1 MSGNAPSNDEKT
13 MSSQT
18 PQEEPGATVLQNEAD
33 SVGILQMFRL
43 LNAYSSQ
50 QTEDQRPQGP
60 SEDDLRYMVIN
71 LDFQLLVIRSR
82 LNVYANLLLIRNLA
96 RQSTPVSSEI
106 CVDQLSTQQI
116 LDLRRILVYDI
127 KEVKCL
133 AALRENNKRHS
144 RELDEAEKALRSA
157 KEVVDPGFWE
167 LMNGHVQKHRGLSRL
182 LATRIHRL
190 RRTYENN

>member
-71 LDFQLLVIRSR
+71 LDLQLLVIRSR

-116 LDLRRILVYDI
+116 LDLRRIREHDI
-127 KEVKCL
+127 READL
-133 AALRENNKRHS
+133 LTNLRECYTRH
-144 RELDEAEKALRSA
+144 
-157 KEVVDPGFWE
+157 
-167 LMNGHVQKHRGLSRL
+167 
-182 LATRIHRL
+182 
-190 RRTYENN
+190 

>member
-1 MSGNAPSNDEKT
+1 MSGNAPSNDEEA

-18 PQEEPGATVLQNEAD
+18 PREVPGTTVLQNEAD
-33 SVGILQMFRL
+33 PVGIQQMLRL

-50 QTEDQRPQGP
+50 QTEDQSPQGP
-60 SEDDLRYMVIN
+60 SEDDLRYMIIN
-71 LDFQLLVIRSR
+71 LDLQLLVIRSR

-106 CVDQLSTQQI
+106 FVDQLSTQQI

-144 RELDEAEKALRSA
+144 RGLDEAEKALRSA